1 MSTVLA
7 GSTVVAYHVMCH
19 SSLPL
24 WGSLVFRDIKLINGL
39 WPLKSLA
46 GFSDSPAM
54 YGFRLVPVEL
64 VGSVFLGSGLG
75 FISLP
80 RHAVPLTAVFVLFTH
95 ELDM

>member
-1 MSTVLA
+1 MSCVTPVFLSGEA
-7 GSTVVAYHVMCH
+7 L
-19 SSLPL
+19 SSECT
-24 WGSLVFRDIKLINGL
+24 SRDIKLINGL